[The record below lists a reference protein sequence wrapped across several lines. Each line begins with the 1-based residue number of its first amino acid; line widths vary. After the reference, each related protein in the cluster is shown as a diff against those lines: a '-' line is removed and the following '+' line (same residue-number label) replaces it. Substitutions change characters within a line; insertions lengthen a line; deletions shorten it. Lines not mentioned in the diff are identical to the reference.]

1 MGNSCSSGQAHK
13 DKDNVSQQSEESHC
27 CARRSPS
34 YRVAKPPVEEAAPER
49 SQPLLEPTAP
59 AKDKKPLRGPR
70 TVASSV
76 SDSISLS
83 SPVATCASPKELEGP
98 PAPVPVASL
107 PEEHRAA
114 LLGRLPAQ
122 RARRRQAML
131 IYVCAADSQ
140 DCCSEK
146 GALQCGAAARLR
158 VRARRRGWRVH
169 VADLHWRSPL
179 EQQRDHRFP
188 QLCTAELAQ
197 TEADCSKVQATR
209 WPGAAGAC
217 KWLTCTG
224 GPLWSSSGTIDSRSF
239 ALLSWLVAW
248 CGWRVHVA
256 DLHLRSPLEQ
266 QRDHRFPQL
275 CTAELARHS
284 ELDAVVPVLFL
295 NSGSIRARRSSTSS
309 VPQLGSGYA
318 AAAAHAG
325 VRRLPGGAGG
335 GY

>member
-13 DKDNVSQQSEESHC
+13 DKDNVSQQSEE
-27 CARRSPS
+27 SPS

-83 SPVATCASPKELEGP
+83 SPVAACASPKELEGP

-188 QLCTAELAQ
+188 QLCTAELAPRYQ
-197 TEADCSKVQATR
+197 
-209 WPGAAGAC
+209 
-217 KWLTCTG
+217 
-224 GPLWSSSGTIDSRSF
+224 
-239 ALLSWLVAW
+239 VAW

-256 DLHLRSPLEQ
+256 DLHWRSPLEQ
-266 QRDHRFPQL
+266 QRGHRFPQL
-275 CTAELARHS
+275 CTAELARES
-284 ELDAVVPVLFL
+284 RGGVRQALGDRLDALLDALVADSEVPAGYNGIPASIFEEL
-295 NSGSIRARRSSTSS
+295 NEHLTFCQKAAQSTSNREIT
-309 VPQLGSGYA
+309 LNELKA
-318 AAAAHAG
+318 
-325 VRRLPGGAGG
+325 
-335 GY
+335 